1 MNRRPRTLLRFLVS
15 GVFQYETARPCQE
28 GFLPQTFSGRNRQ
41 MNEPLLDNATKVVMG
56 LKEKFLRARNKLIS
70 SPNNSNEDPW
80 GQVVDLLRLATARD
94 YTNANA
100 FEIDRAHVGALTV
113 ESLIHNF
120 IGKGYHSTLEEEVS
134 AHAKIVSDPKIIFDV
149 GANQGNWS
157 IAALKRFPNA
167 RVFAFEPSS
176 NHAQTLERLKNEFGN
191 RLTIINEGASNTIG
205 RAVLHKDADGSG
217 LASLHERELD
227 RYNIKLDK
235 KEDIALTT
243 IDYICKIHEIEKVD
257 IIKIDVE
264 GHEMKVL
271 EGAVGILDTATSVQF
286 EFGGTMLD
294 SHYYF
299 KDFYEFF
306 SKKGFEIYRIC
317 RYGFCPVLRY
327 FEHHESFDGA
337 NYIAY
342 RRNS

>member
-1 MNRRPRTLLRFLVS
+1 MAS
-15 GVFQYETARPCQE
+15 
-28 GFLPQTFSGRNRQ
+28 LPLTFSGRNRQ
-41 MNEPLLDNATKVVMG
+41 MNESLLDSATKVVMG
-56 LKEKFLRARNKLIS
+56 LKETFLRARNKMIS
-70 SPNNSNEDPW
+70 PSNHSTEDPW
-80 GQVVDLLRLATARD
+80 VQVVDFLRLATARD
-94 YTNANA
+94 YTNADA

-134 AHAKIVSDPKIIFDV
+134 AHAKIVSDPRIIFDV

-157 IAALKRFPNA
+157 VAALKSFPNA
-167 RVFAFEPSS
+167 RVFAFEPSL
-176 NHAQTLERLKNEFGN
+176 NHIQSLDNVKKQFGN
-191 RLTIINEGASNTIG
+191 RLTIINEGASNRIG

-227 RYNIKLDK
+227 RYDIKLDK

-243 IDYICKIHEIEKVD
+243 LDDICKIHKIEKVD

-271 EGAVGILDTATSVQF
+271 EGAVGILDTVTSVQF

-294 SHYYF
+294 SRYYF
-299 KDFYEFF
+299 KDFYDFF
-306 SKKGFEIYRIC
+306 TKRGFEIYRIC

>member
-1 MNRRPRTLLRFLVS
+1 
-15 GVFQYETARPCQE
+15 
-28 GFLPQTFSGRNRQ
+28 

-56 LKEKFLRARNKLIS
+56 LREKFLRARDKIIS
-70 SPNNSNEDPW
+70 PSNNSNEDPW
-80 GQVVDLLRLATARD
+80 VAVIDSLRSLTERD
-94 YTNANA
+94 YSNANA
-100 FEIDRAHVGALTV
+100 IEINRAHVGALTA
-113 ESLIHNF
+113 ESIIHNF
-120 IGKGYHSTLEEEVS
+120 IGKGYNSTLEEEVA
-134 AHAKIVSDPKIIFDV
+134 AHAMLVSDPKIIFDV

-157 IAALKRFPNA
+157 VAALKRFPNV

-176 NHAQTLERLKNEFGN
+176 NNIQSLERFQNEFGN
-191 RLTIINEGASNTIG
+191 RLTVINEGASNMIG
-205 RAVLHKDADGSG
+205 RAILHKDADGSG

-227 RYNIKLDK
+227 RYDIKLDK
-235 KEDIALTT
+235 KEDITLTT
-243 IDYICKIHEIEKVD
+243 LDYICKIHEIEKVD

-271 EGAVGILDTATSVQF
+271 EGAVGILDKAKTVQF

-294 SHYYF
+294 SRYYF

-306 SKKGFEIYRIC
+306 TKRGFELYRIC
-317 RYGFCPVLRY
+317 RYGFCPVLKY